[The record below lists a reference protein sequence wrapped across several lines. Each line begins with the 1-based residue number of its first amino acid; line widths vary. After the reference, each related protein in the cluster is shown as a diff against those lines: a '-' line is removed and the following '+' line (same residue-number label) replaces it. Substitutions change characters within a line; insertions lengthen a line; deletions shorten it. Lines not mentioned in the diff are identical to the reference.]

1 MPATRSS
8 PSNDPRLITSLDE
21 PSAVDPERVGAKAA
35 TLAAARHDGL
45 PVLPG
50 FVVESSASRHH
61 LQLGASVLPVRGS
74 GGARLAVSSEPLDAA
89 DRIVEAGRELSATLA
104 VRSSSPLESSGYWAG
119 AFTSY
124 IGITP
129 EELPKAVAGCWASAF
144 SVDALARQ
152 THIGIEPGTVP
163 MAVLVQPAIDF
174 EVGGVA
180 EVSADGSLRV
190 EALAGSPAGLLQGWD
205 RGVVATKGERWEGVE
220 AIALIGAETLNE
232 LGKMLE
238 IACARYGYD
247 RCEWGVA
254 SSLWILQLQKMEK
267 REPSAWES
275 TQLAAIVAQGD
286 RHQGMPVAAGIG
298 IGPRHHVDGA
308 DPQAPP
314 VGAVVTASSAP
325 PSLSQLIWAAAGLVT
340 DRGSPAAH
348 VFEAARSLGVPAVC
362 GVDLGPDADQIVAV
376 DGYSGV
382 VATLPAQP
390 IP

>member
-1 MPATRSS
+1 M
-8 PSNDPRLITSLDE
+8 
-21 PSAVDPERVGAKAA
+21 
-35 TLAAARHDGL
+35 
-45 PVLPG
+45 
-50 FVVESSASRHH
+50 
-61 LQLGASVLPVRGS
+61 RGS

-174 EVGGVA
+174 ELGGVA

>member
-21 PSAVDPERVGAKAA
+21 ASALDPQRVGAKAA
-35 TLAAARHDGL
+35 TLAIARRDGL

-50 FVVESSASRHH
+50 FVVELSASRQHM
-61 LQLGASVLPVRGS
+61 QLGGSVLAARGS
-74 GGARLAVSSEPLDAA
+74 GGARLAVSSEPIPAA
-89 DRIVEAGRELSATLA
+89 NLVIDAGRELSATLA

-124 IGITP
+124 IGIAP
-129 EELPKAVAGCWASAF
+129 EELSKAIAGCWASAF
-144 SVDALARQ
+144 SVDNLARQ
-152 THIGIEPGTVP
+152 AHIGIEPGSVP
-163 MAVLVQPAIDF
+163 MAVLVQPAIVF

-180 EVSADGSLRV
+180 ELSSDGSLRV
-190 EALAGSPAGLLQGWD
+190 EAVAGSPAGLLQGWD

-275 TQLAAIVAQGD
+275 SQLAAVVAQGD
-286 RHQGMPVAAGIG
+286 RYQGMPVAAGIG

-314 VGAVVTASSAP
+314 VGG
-325 PSLSQLIWAAAGLVT
+325 QL
-340 DRGSPAAH
+340 
-348 VFEAARSLGVPAVC
+348 
-362 GVDLGPDADQIVAV
+362 
-376 DGYSGV
+376 
-382 VATLPAQP
+382 
-390 IP
+390 